1 MAKAKF
7 DKLNSNTSKKEVTT
21 HADLQSEKKSPG
33 APRGKRKTESADA
46 KISISL
52 TPTQKQELEEYSGKE
67 HRSVSSVVK
76 LTLFEKGIISK
87 V

>member
-7 DKLNSNTSKKEVTT
+7 GKLNSAAVNDQKT
-21 HADLQSEKKSPG
+21 HADLQNKKGPG
-33 APRGKRKTESADA
+33 APRGKRKKESAEA

-52 TPTQKQELEEYSGKE
+52 TQTQKDELEAYSE
-67 HRSVSSVVK
+67 SVHRSKSAVVK
-76 LTLFEKGIISK
+76 LALFEQGIISK